1 MSQVGDDAADRC
13 SAVTAAFFRVRRAF
27 TRGADILFRERLDP
41 TPMRVA
47 RVFRV
52 ARSIQAFGE
61 LHPLAAPLI
70 ARLALRSGLS
80 VRTVH
85 ALHALHTPERPSL
98 VDARRTY
105 TYSEVDRLIN
115 RTAAAFRDELGVGRG
130 DAVGLAAENCA
141 EYVIAWFALMRLGA
155 RAVHVSSRAQP
166 PELEGIAARAR
177 LRAVLVSEASFETA
191 SAVARARPGVAVV
204 VVGDRKAVAPA
215 VRFDDLVARARSSS
229 FPDVPRLDTRSESI
243 VYTSGTT
250 GQPKGAV
257 RDLVRF
263 GVIEGSRVLE
273 RLPFQ
278 VGDRHLVVAP
288 LYHSA
293 AQVFTLLH
301 AALGA
306 TIHLRPHFDAEAT
319 LGALSGLGIHSVL
332 LVPTMIRRMV
342 DLPVDLRSTMPNPEL
357 RALMAGASEFP
368 ESLRRAAIDAFGA
381 RVVHDF
387 YGATELGWVTVIDGT
402 KMLARPRSVGR
413 PLPGQSVAILDRE
426 GRRLAVG
433 QTGIVYVC
441 NDQTMSGYLGDID
454 STEATRRGPWVTVE
468 DLGWLDG
475 DGYLY
480 IAGRGRDMVKS
491 GGVNLYPVEIEEAIA
506 LHHPGVREVAVVGLP
521 DLEWGERL
529 AAVVVPRGNP
539 DLADIERFVRSRLA
553 SVKIP
558 KEWHLVDELPRNATG
573 KVMKDELKTRFSTS
587 RRKRVDDTRL
597 NLRGPMR

>member
-1 MSQVGDDAADRC
+1 
-13 SAVTAAFFRVRRAF
+13 
-27 TRGADILFRERLDP
+27 
-41 TPMRVA
+41 
-47 RVFRV
+47 
-52 ARSIQAFGE
+52 
-61 LHPLAAPLI
+61 
-70 ARLALRSGLS
+70 
-80 VRTVH
+80 
-85 ALHALHTPERPSL
+85 
-98 VDARRTY
+98 
-105 TYSEVDRLIN
+105 
-115 RTAAAFRDELGVGRG
+115 
-130 DAVGLAAENCA
+130 
-141 EYVIAWFALMRLGA
+141 
-155 RAVHVSSRAQP
+155 
-166 PELEGIAARAR
+166 
-177 LRAVLVSEASFETA
+177 
-191 SAVARARPGVAVV
+191 
-204 VVGDRKAVAPA
+204 
-215 VRFDDLVARARSSS
+215 
-229 FPDVPRLDTRSESI
+229 
-243 VYTSGTT
+243 
-250 GQPKGAV
+250 
-257 RDLVRF
+257 
-263 GVIEGSRVLE
+263 
-273 RLPFQ
+273 
-278 VGDRHLVVAP
+278 
-288 LYHSA
+288 
-293 AQVFTLLH
+293 
-301 AALGA
+301 
-306 TIHLRPHFDAEAT
+306 
-319 LGALSGLGIHSVL
+319 
-332 LVPTMIRRMV
+332 
-342 DLPVDLRSTMPNPEL
+342 
-357 RALMAGASEFP
+357 
-368 ESLRRAAIDAFGA
+368 
-381 RVVHDF
+381 
-387 YGATELGWVTVIDGT
+387 
-402 KMLARPRSVGR
+402 MLARPRSVGR